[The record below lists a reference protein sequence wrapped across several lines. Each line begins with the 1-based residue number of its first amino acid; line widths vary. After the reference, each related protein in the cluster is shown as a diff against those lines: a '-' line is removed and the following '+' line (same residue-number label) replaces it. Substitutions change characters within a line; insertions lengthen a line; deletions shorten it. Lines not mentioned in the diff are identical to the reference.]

1 MFVCVCLCAF
11 VDISRRRDT
20 GSRYGIV
27 IRGWRGRGGWWE
39 MVHIRHTSPGRPRG
53 ISDRK
58 YLAVARVFYLG
69 TAD

>member
-1 MFVCVCLCAF
+1 MFVCAPLLTFRGVGTRGL
-11 VDISRRRDT
+11 DT
-20 GSRYGIV
+20 ASSL
-27 IRGWRGRGGWWE
+27 GGGGVEGGGGE